1 MTSLKF
7 YGIFCVIGDILRR
20 LWFCFR
26 PTVSHAKLL
35 GLRYRS
41 GRGVERLG
49 NILGL
54 EPGRRIARGK
64 RFVLLRIFHP
74 FFVFALAFLWMAA
87 IAAEEGKFFLH
98 QSNSPKKRIE
108 RIGFAVVGRQLFL
121 C

>member
-7 YGIFCVIGDILRR
+7 CGIFCVIGDILRR
-20 LWFCFR
+20 LWFCF
-26 PTVSHAKLL
+26 
-35 GLRYRS
+35 GLPYRMRS
-41 GRGVERLG
+41 FWVCDIEAEEALSAWEISLAWSRAVALRG
-49 NILGL
+49 
-54 EPGRRIARGK
+54 GK

-108 RIGFAVVGRQLFL
+108 RIGFAVVGRQLFSV
-121 C
+121 